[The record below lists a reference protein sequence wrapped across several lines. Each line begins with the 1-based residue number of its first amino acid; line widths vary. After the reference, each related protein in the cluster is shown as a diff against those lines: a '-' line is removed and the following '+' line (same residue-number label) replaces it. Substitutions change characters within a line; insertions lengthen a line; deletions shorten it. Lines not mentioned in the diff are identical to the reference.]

1 MHVMGKV
8 GVWLVVIAAAV
19 STVFTA
25 KLIQVRNSWTKKVSG
40 LKSTY
45 QALQPKIAEL
55 TEQQVR
61 LEAELFRS
69 TELWG
74 KYWNGVLTQVRPAD
88 GVVQLGIGTNNGVAE
103 KKVLY
108 GFEILQDG
116 TTVYRGDFTVVTAR
130 DVQSQLQPNWKVRTE
145 DVQTWQPQANWRWRN
160 VLPPGYQ
167 PRFDQHL
174 LAISRADQILADRKS
189 KLVVETGL
197 EVQSKDQLNRR
208 EAELKGGE
216 QLSKDPVVDIEFRDG
231 LVAAVEEA
239 EEARNKVL
247 LKVDELRR
255 RLRVVQHGIDHQ
267 KEENLE
273 LTRKLPQPPTSVGSA
288 KD

>member
-8 GVWLVVIAAAV
+8 GVWLVVVAAAL

-25 KLIQVRNSWTKKVSG
+25 KLVQVRNSWTKKVNS
-40 LKSTY
+40 LKTSY
-45 QALQPKIAEL
+45 QNLQPKIAEL
-55 TEQQVR
+55 TEQQAR

-74 KYWNGVLTQVRPAD
+74 KYSNNVLTQVRPAD
-88 GVVQLGIGTNNGVAE
+88 GVVQIGIGTNNGVAE

-108 GFEILQDG
+108 GFEILPNG
-116 TTVYRGDFTVVTAR
+116 TTVYRGDFTVETAR
-130 DVQSQLQPNWKVRTE
+130 DVQAQLKPNWKIRPD
-145 DVQTWQPQANWRWRN
+145 DVQSWQPQANWRWRN
-160 VLPPGYQ
+160 VLPAGYQ
-167 PRFDQHL
+167 PTFDQQL
-174 LAISRADQILADRKS
+174 LAISQAEKILADRKS

-197 EVQSKDQLNRR
+197 DVQAQEQLKRR
-208 EAELKGGE
+208 VAELEGGE
-216 QLSKDPVVDIEFRDG
+216 QLSKDPAVDVEFREG

-255 RLRVVQHGIDHQ
+255 RLRAVQHGIDHQ

-273 LTRKLPQPPTSVGSA
+273 LTHKLPQPPTAVGSA